1 MFART
6 YKYTVADPA
15 KYCDHEGCKT
25 SHALVKCVWSGHKNP
40 GPGYRFETVCTGN
53 CGCSFGARKMRYVR
67 DGNDPYWNPLPEQM
81 GGNPDTWSEPDTNAA
96 FSCCTNS

>member
-40 GPGYRFETVCTGN
+40 GDLPTFREMKPSCDLARPSEMRDPVIWRDPLKCET
-53 CGCSFGARKMRYVR
+53 
-67 DGNDPYWNPLPEQM
+67 L
-81 GGNPDTWSEPDTNAA
+81 
-96 FSCCTNS
+96 